1 MQDLQSGEGAML
13 RSEPQRAG
21 AADGFRLWSMCFAL
35 FGIQIVW
42 GLQNANTSRIFQAL
56 GDDVSELPLLWIAGP
71 ITGLIVQ
78 PTIGHLSAHSRPRTG
93 KRRPVLVAG
102 ALLSVRALALMP
114 PAAPLWGALPG
125 LGLIPPSE

>member
-56 GDDVSELPLLWIAGP
+56 GADVAELPLLWIAGP

-78 PTIGHLSAHSRPRTG
+78 PIIGHLSDHSRSRHG
-93 KRRPVLVAG
+93 KRRSEEHTSELQ
-102 ALLSVRALALMP
+102 SLMRISYAVFSLKTKIHQTTP
-114 PAAPLWGALPG
+114 
-125 LGLIPPSE
+125 IKIT

>member
-56 GDDVSELPLLWIAGP
+56 GADVAELPLLWIAGP
-71 ITGLIVQ
+71 ITGLIVRSEEHTSELQ
-78 PTIGHLSAHSRPRTG
+78 SLMRSSYAVFCLQKKRATRQHHHSPG
-93 KRRPVLVAG
+93 M
-102 ALLSVRALALMP
+102 SN
-114 PAAPLWGALPG
+114 APDTTSG
-125 LGLIPPSE
+125 

>member
-56 GDDVSELPLLWIAGP
+56 GADVAELPLLWIAGP
-71 ITGLIVQ
+71 ITGLIVRSEEHTSELQ
-78 PTIGHLSAHSRPRTG
+78 SLMRISYAVFCLKKTISHQ
-93 KRRPVLVAG
+93 
-102 ALLSVRALALMP
+102 
-114 PAAPLWGALPG
+114 
-125 LGLIPPSE
+125 